1 MKISITLKVNGDIH
15 ELLVDTRQTLL
26 DTIRDDLDLKGA
38 HRGCDAGDCGA
49 CTIIVNGLPMT
60 SCLLWAAAWDGAEI
74 TTVEGITVNAT
85 LHPIQEAL
93 VNEGGIQC
101 GFCTPGII
109 INAFA
114 LLEEIPNPNES
125 QVRAHL
131 AGNLC
136 RCTGYVKIVEAVMSA
151 AEIRSN

>member
-1 MKISITLKVNGDIH
+1 MKKPITLKVNGDIH

-60 SCLLWAAAWDGAEI
+60 SCLLWTVAWDAAEI
-74 TTVEGITVNAT
+74 TTVEGITLNGA
-85 LHPIQEAL
+85 LHTIQGAL
-93 VNEGGIQC
+93 VKDGGIQC

-109 INAFA
+109 MNTFA
-114 LLEEIPNPNES
+114 LLDEIPNPSES

-131 AGNLC
+131 SGNLC
-136 RCTGYVKIVEAVMSA
+136 RCTGYVKIVEAVMNA
-151 AEIRSN
+151 AASRNN